1 MTSHLHDWDTPDILM
16 KSDVQMIP
24 TLTFFKTHQ
33 QINSSSLDGLL
44 KNYIIITMDE
54 YKNKEYRS
62 KRWTGEKGIENS
74 GKEIN
79 LVYKGVVFYD
89 LHIKNVP

>member
-1 MTSHLHDWDTPDILM
+1 MD
-16 KSDVQMIP
+16 
-24 TLTFFKTHQ
+24 
-33 QINSSSLDGLL
+33 
-44 KNYIIITMDE
+44 YIIITMDE